1 MDYGRRH
8 PCYLGEIRL
17 GVNMQFSD
25 WIGKTLTEVQDIAKG
40 KGVRTRILQ
49 IDDTPMILTC
59 DFDPSRVEL
68 IVENNIVT
76 QLRFG

>member
-1 MDYGRRH
+1 LVSH
-8 PCYLGEIRL
+8 
-17 GVNMQFSD
+17 
-25 WIGKTLTEVQDIAKG
+25 LTEVQDIAKG